1 MQEDVCRVYTCNGD
15 YIGDWVLLERIKM
28 NFNVSPPV
36 EFTNLVHQSSPLVQ
50 SSDCRHLNF
59 SSQSSVLLYSSSNV
73 PGT

>member
-1 MQEDVCRVYTCNGD
+1 MVKKVLNRYLQGLHNGD

-50 SSDCRHLNF
+50 SSDCRLLNF
-59 SSQSSVLLYSSSNV
+59 SSQSSVLL
-73 PGT
+73 